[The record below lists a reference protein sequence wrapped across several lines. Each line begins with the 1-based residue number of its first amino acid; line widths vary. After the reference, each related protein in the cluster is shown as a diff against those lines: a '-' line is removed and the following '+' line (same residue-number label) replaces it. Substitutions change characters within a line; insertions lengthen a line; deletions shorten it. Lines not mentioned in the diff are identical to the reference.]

1 MPLYE
6 YTCQDCQHTFE
17 ALVFEGEEAQCP
29 QCQGDNLERLLSVPS
44 RPRVMSSALPR
55 PCGDHSL
62 PPCGS
67 PGCRRLS
74 RQSCGH

>member
-6 YTCQDCQHTFE
+6 YACQDCQHAFE

-29 QCQGDNLERLLSVPS
+29 QCHGDRLERLLSVPGRPLTATSS
-44 RPRVMSSALPR
+44 RPRA
-55 PCGDHSL
+55 CGDSSL

-67 PGCRRLS
+67 PCCRRL
-74 RQSCGH
+74 GKG